1 MKRLGILGGMGPEAA
16 IDLQL
21 KILRRTS
28 AQRDRDHLPVVTWN
42 IPQIPDRTAA
52 ILGQALSPLP
62 AMTDG
67 VMALERLGAQIIV
80 IACNT
85 AHHWHSEL
93 QSTVSI
99 PILHIV
105 DACHDQ
111 IAQQHSVVQRLGLL
125 ATDGTRH
132 SGFYQ
137 RRLAAF
143 GIELVMP
150 SESDQR
156 AIGQAIGQIKSGHHE
171 TAARWVAPIA
181 ENLCERGAERIILG
195 CTELPLVVE
204 RLSVAD
210 RCVDATDALARQA
223 VHACQSTN

>member
-28 AQRDRDHLPVVTWN
+28 AQRDQDHLPVITWN
-42 IPQIPDRTAA
+42 VPQIPDRTAA
-52 ILGQALSPLP
+52 ILGRGPSPLS
-62 AMTDG
+62 AMADG
-67 VMALERLGAQIIV
+67 VMALERLGAQV
-80 IACNT
+80 IAMACNT
-85 AHHWHSEL
+85 AHHWHSDL
-93 QSTVSI
+93 QSSVSI

-111 IAQQHSVVQRLGLL
+111 IAQQQLAVHRLGLL

-150 SESDQR
+150 SATDQQ
-156 AIGQAIGQIKSGHHE
+156 AVGQAIGQIKSGDHE
-171 TAARWVAPIA
+171 AAARIVAPIA

-195 CTELPLVVE
+195 CTELPLIIE
-204 RLSVAD
+204 RLTLAD
-210 RCVDATDALARQA
+210 RCVDATEALARQA
-223 VHACQSTN
+223 VQACQSAK

>member
-67 VMALERLGAQIIV
+67 VMALERLGAQNIV

-93 QSTVSI
+93 QSAVPI

-111 IAQQHSVVQRLGLL
+111 IAQQHSAVHRLGL
-125 ATDGTRH
+125 
-132 SGFYQ
+132 
-137 RRLAAF
+137 
-143 GIELVMP
+143 
-150 SESDQR
+150 
-156 AIGQAIGQIKSGHHE
+156 
-171 TAARWVAPIA
+171 
-181 ENLCERGAERIILG
+181 
-195 CTELPLVVE
+195 
-204 RLSVAD
+204 
-210 RCVDATDALARQA
+210 
-223 VHACQSTN
+223 